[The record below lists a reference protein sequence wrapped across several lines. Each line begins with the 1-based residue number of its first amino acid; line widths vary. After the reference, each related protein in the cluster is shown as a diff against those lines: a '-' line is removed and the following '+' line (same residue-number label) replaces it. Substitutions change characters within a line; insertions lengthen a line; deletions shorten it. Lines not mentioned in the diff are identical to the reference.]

1 MCGLAGIVRANA
13 DAPVS
18 EDALLRMARALR
30 PRGPDGFGL
39 ALDPGAGLVS
49 TRLAIVDLPGGWQ
62 PMAGAGGALLAF
74 TGEVFNHVELRAQ
87 LPGARFETTSD
98 TEVLLRLLEREGPAA
113 LERVN
118 GDFALAYWEP
128 AARRL
133 TLARD
138 GFGVRPLHYA
148 ARPDGSLA
156 FASEAKALF
165 ASGEVVPEPDLEGLD
180 EVFTL
185 WSPRAP
191 RTCFA
196 GVSQLRPGSLLVWQR
211 GRIVREAQWW
221 SPRAD
226 GDESALGEL
235 LEDSVRLRMRAD
247 VPVGT
252 YLSGGLDSS
261 LVTALAQRA
270 SDHPLRTFSIAFS
283 DPRYDERSHQ
293 EHVARVLGTTHRVV
307 EVGPAEIAAAFGDAV
322 WHCETPLVRTA
333 PVPLML
339 LAAEAR
345 AAGITV
351 VATGEGADELFWG
364 YDLFKEVA
372 LRELHAHDP
381 ARAEALVE
389 HLHPHLGAAGRRG
402 AAWRVFLLDAPAD
415 DPLASHL
422 PRIRATGALRALLR
436 PEAQVPAER
445 AVERLRADRP
455 ELEALPPLER
465 AAALE
470 RDLLLSAH
478 LLSAQGDRVS
488 LAHGVEGRYPFL
500 DHRVAAL
507 AGALPD
513 ERRLAGDLRDKV
525 ALRELAGTVLPA
537 ELAARPKQPY
547 RAPEVTPFFG
557 LDAPGWVADA
567 LAPETLELFDPE
579 RVAPLLAR
587 ARDGRATSPR
597 EGMAVLA
604 LLSTQ
609 VWHERLCR
617 RRTYAP
623 ETRAPR
629 VRIDRRDA
637 REAA

>member
-1 MCGLAGIVRANA
+1 MCGLAGIVRARA
-13 DAPVS
+13 DAPVD

-30 PRGPDGFGL
+30 HRGPDGFGL

-87 LPGARFETTSD
+87 LSGARFETTSD
-98 TEVLLRLLEREGPAA
+98 TEVLLRLLEHEGVGA

-138 GFGVRPLHYA
+138 RFGVRPLHYA

-211 GRIVREAQWW
+211 GRTVREAQWW

-226 GDESALGEL
+226 GEEGALGEL

-261 LVTALAQRA
+261 LITALAQRA
-270 SDHPLRTFSIAFS
+270 SDHPLRTFSIAFA
-283 DPRYDERSHQ
+283 DPRYDERAHQ
-293 EHVARVLGTTHRVV
+293 ER
-307 EVGPAEIAAAFGDAV
+307 AAAAIGSEHHVLEAGPRDIAGAFPDAV

-339 LAAEAR
+339 LARRAR
-345 AAGITV
+345 EAGITV

-372 LRELHAHDP
+372 LRERHARDP
-381 ARAEALVE
+381 KGAEAALE
-389 HLHPHLGAAGRRG
+389 HLHPHLGPTGRRG
-402 AAWRVFLLDAPAD
+402 AAWRRFLLDAPLD
-415 DPLASHL
+415 DPIGSHL
-422 PRIRATGALRALLR
+422 PRLRATGAL
-436 PEAQVPAER
+436 
-445 AVERLRADRP
+445 
-455 ELEALPPLER
+455 
-465 AAALE
+465 
-470 RDLLLSAH
+470 
-478 LLSAQGDRVS
+478 
-488 LAHGVEGRYPFL
+488 
-500 DHRVAAL
+500 
-507 AGALPD
+507 
-513 ERRLAGDLRDKV
+513 
-525 ALRELAGTVLPA
+525 
-537 ELAARPKQPY
+537 
-547 RAPEVTPFFG
+547 
-557 LDAPGWVADA
+557 
-567 LAPETLELFDPE
+567 
-579 RVAPLLAR
+579 
-587 ARDGRATSPR
+587 
-597 EGMAVLA
+597 
-604 LLSTQ
+604 
-609 VWHERLCR
+609 
-617 RRTYAP
+617 
-623 ETRAPR
+623 
-629 VRIDRRDA
+629 
-637 REAA
+637 